1 MWTADYVGIQFFSD
15 KLIQLT
21 LKLNDACFKLTP
33 MTNETSLK
41 IESLPSQ
48 SSNLSN
54 HCNLQSQDLI
64 DKRLKVFWLSGLNG
78 KKQSRMIHQKMFQ

>member
-1 MWTADYVGIQFFSD
+1 
-15 KLIQLT
+15 
-21 LKLNDACFKLTP
+21 

-48 SSNLSN
+48 STNLSN

-64 DKRLKVFWLSGLNG
+64 DKRLKVFLIVWT
-78 KKQSRMIHQKMFQ
+78 KWQKRVENDSSENVSVMFALYVAVFANANFASPVMNKYALTSSQ

>member
-1 MWTADYVGIQFFSD
+1 
-15 KLIQLT
+15 
-21 LKLNDACFKLTP
+21 

-48 SSNLSN
+48 STNLSN

-64 DKRLKVFWLSGLNG
+64 DKRLKVFLIVWT
-78 KKQSRMIHQKMFQ
+78 KWQKRVENDSSENVSVMFALYVRCGFCKRKFCVTCDEQIRFD